1 MNIEGKTIWQQA
13 GGDKD
18 HNYVNRCFYKGVI
31 LNGPADGGPWDSWKE
46 FREKYPHP
54 LSSQKANDVRR
65 FWEEMKDGDIVV
77 LRFGTNAVYGVGEI
91 VGDYEWCEE
100 FNSVHNWN
108 IGHVRRVRWLWD
120 YRKDN
125 KRKPKRFPTWT
136 LKQGDTTQRLTS
148 LEVKSWL
155 ETLDVPA

>member
-1 MNIEGKTIWQQA
+1 MNIDGKTIWQQA
-13 GGDKD
+13 GGDKED
-18 HNYVNRCFYKGVI
+18 RRYVNLCLYKGVI
-31 LNGPADGGPWDSWKE
+31 LNGPADGGPWDSWEE
-46 FREKYPHP
+46 FRKEYDG

-65 FWEEMKDGDIVV
+65 FWEEMKDGDLVV
-77 LRFGTNAVYGVGEI
+77 LRFGTKIVCGVGEI

-100 FNSVHNWN
+100 FNTVHNWN

-125 KRKPKRFPTWT
+125 KRKPKRFPAWT
-136 LKQGDTTQRLTS
+136 LKQGNTTQLLTS

>member
-1 MNIEGKTIWQQA
+1 MNIEGKTVWQQA
-13 GGDKD
+13 GGDAKRRYTD
-18 HNYVNRCFYKGVI
+18 LCLDKGVI

-46 FREKYPHP
+46 FREKYPH

-65 FWEEMKDGDIVV
+65 FWEEMKDGDVVV
-77 LRFGTNAVYGVGEI
+77 LRFGTKTVCGVGKI

-100 FNSVHNWN
+100 FNAVHDWN

-125 KRKPKRFPTWT
+125 EEEPKEFPTWT
-136 LKQGDTTQRLTS
+136 LKQGNTTQLLTS